1 VSIAAVVLAAGASTR
16 LGRPKQTLEIG
27 GESLVERAVR
37 VAEEAGCAPII
48 VVINSES
55 DFGDRLQQRGCR
67 IVVNENAAQGM
78 AWSIRWGIR
87 FAQALNAQGAIIM
100 TCDQPGLRH
109 EHLLAL
115 SDDADV
121 ITGSEYAG
129 KVGVPAYFPR
139 YAFDALQLLEGDAGA
154 RELLRGVKSIP
165 QEELALDIDTEEDF
179 RRAKALF
186 DLL

>member
-1 VSIAAVVLAAGASTR
+1 MLRRKAWHIAQNDAGDGGGADCRRWSVAIFADAVCAVSVAAVILAAGASTR
-16 LGRPKQTLEIG
+16 LGRPKQTLEIA

-37 VAEEAGCAPII
+37 AAEEAGCTPII

-67 IVVNENAAQGM
+67 IVVNPDAAQGM

-100 TCDQPGLRH
+100 TCDQPGLQP
-109 EHLLAL
+109 EHLRAL
-115 SDDADV
+115 SVDANE

-129 KVGVPAYFPR
+129 RVGVPAY
-139 YAFDALQLLEGDAGA
+139 
-154 RELLRGVKSIP
+154 
-165 QEELALDIDTEEDF
+165 
-179 RRAKALF
+179 
-186 DLL
+186 

>member
-1 VSIAAVVLAAGASTR
+1 MSVAAVILAAGASTR
-16 LGRPKQTLEIG
+16 LGRPKQTLEIA

-37 VAEEAGCAPII
+37 VAEEAGCTPII
-48 VVINSES
+48 VVISSES

-67 IVVNENAAQGM
+67 IVVNPDAAQGM

-100 TCDQPGLRH
+100 TCDQPGLQP
-109 EHLLAL
+109 EHLRAL
-115 SDDADV
+115 SVDANE

-129 KVGVPAYFPR
+129 RVGVPAYFPR
-139 YAFDALQLLEGDAGA
+139 AAFDALQVLEGDAGA
-154 RELLRGVKSIP
+154 RELLRGMKSIP
-165 QEELALDIDTEEDF
+165 QEALALDIDTEEDF